1 MSSKKLDAAI
11 DALVDVLA
19 ELPEHELEGW
29 QRGNRLGLRILCEL
43 CRRYP
48 NPGAGDGTGSPQ
60 VGLSALPARP
70 GLRARTCSLTRS
82 SFTCNFARYAA
93 AAALVG
99 KNLLARRRVW
109 PFRTY
114 HSNELSAL
122 VCRRRGLFRASDK
135 SGLLELRPSSLVKH
149 GPEGLHLLLDH
160 LCRGFTANERIG
172 MAEAVP

>member
-1 MSSKKLDAAI
+1 
-11 DALVDVLA
+11 
-19 ELPEHELEGW
+19 
-29 QRGNRLGLRILCEL
+29 
-43 CRRYP
+43 
-48 NPGAGDGTGSPQ
+48 
-60 VGLSALPARP
+60 
-70 GLRARTCSLTRS
+70 LTRW

-114 HSNELSAL
+114 PS
-122 VCRRRGLFRASDK
+122 
-135 SGLLELRPSSLVKH
+135 SSLVKH

>member
-1 MSSKKLDAAI
+1 MGEFPAFAGLVGFDAPPRS
-11 DALVDVLA
+11 ALVGFTADPFGV
-19 ELPEHELEGW
+19 
-29 QRGNRLGLRILCEL
+29 RL
-43 CRRYP
+43 
-48 NPGAGDGTGSPQ
+48 
-60 VGLSALPARP
+60 
-70 GLRARTCSLTRS
+70 RTCSLARS

-160 LCRGFTANERIG
+160 LC
-172 MAEAVP
+172 